1 MGLCCHYA
9 AIFCPIW
16 YGSFVIP
23 IGAFVRVTQDALGDE
38 PLVKGM
44 VGKVVADLYGRA
56 DLSVQ
61 TLVVFVGARKA
72 CAVPLEA
79 VEEISESD
87 YGDDLA
93 MSREL
98 WKHRRKL
105 WRKRYGTVRHTPTR
119 NIETRNSEE
128 RRSSSS
134 SFPRFEVTDILRRT
148 EAVTQTEIDAIASP
162 AAIAILTEWSVGSL
176 DVLARKLPAFKKMTY
191 ARARQVR
198 IDHIERWLWDGL
210 RLYLAIRSF
219 NPLLPPICAE
229 SARDR
234 VRALFDRIDE
244 GDAAERLA
252 TFSMDVDGV
261 KSALQRMTSY
271 WLTKAATSFAKGLG
285 DNEPLHQSLAQHVLQ
300 LLIVGYQ
307 VGFCADQSN
316 HGIPTH

>member
-1 MGLCCHYA
+1 MNA
-9 AIFCPIW
+9 AIFCSIW

-56 DLSVQ
+56 DLSAQ
-61 TLVVFVGARKA
+61 ALVVFVGSRKA

-105 WRKRYGTVRHTPTR
+105 WRKRYGTMRHPPSR
-119 NIETRNSEE
+119 NIEE
-128 RRSSSS
+128 RKPSSG
-134 SFPRFEVTDILRRT
+134 SFPRLEVTDILHRT
-148 EAVTQTEIDAIASP
+148 EAVTQMEIDAIASP

-198 IDHIERWLWDGL
+198 VNHIERWLWDGL
-210 RLYLAIRSF
+210 RLYLAVRSF
-219 NPLLPPICAE
+219 NTLLPPICAE

-234 VRALFDRIDE
+234 VRALFERIDE

-252 TFSMDVDGV
+252 NFSMDVEGV

-271 WLTKAATSFAKGLG
+271 WMNKAVASFAKGLSEN
-285 DNEPLHQSLAQHVLQ
+285 DPLHQSLTQHILQ

-316 HGIPTH
+316 HGIPPH